1 MLILNKEKEHL
12 LIEKYNFV
20 KEIRKFD
27 DSYYYKTGKSFFIEG
42 FGCKKNERDGR
53 IFISSFSFENQDIIY
68 DLIKDEILLK
78 TENYIKISEK
88 KKLENRITEL
98 ENKIKELEKNNK

>member
-1 MLILNKEKEHL
+1 MLILNKEKEYL
-12 LIEKYNFV
+12 LTEKYNFV

-27 DSYYYKTGKSFFIEG
+27 DSYFYKTGKSFAIEG
-42 FGCKKNERDGR
+42 FDCKKEERNGR
-53 IFISSFSFENQDIIY
+53 LYISSFSFENQDIIY